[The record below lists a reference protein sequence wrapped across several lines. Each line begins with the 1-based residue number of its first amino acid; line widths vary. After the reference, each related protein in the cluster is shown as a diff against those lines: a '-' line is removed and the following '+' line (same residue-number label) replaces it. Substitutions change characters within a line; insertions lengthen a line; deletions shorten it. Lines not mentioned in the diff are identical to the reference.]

1 MLSISPALAY
11 KVNDQFMVGATLNIN
26 YGSFKTAQYAGAAE
40 VQLPTYPYPT
50 LYFDLGQQTLDM
62 TGWGF
67 GATFGVLVKPSEM
80 FSIGATFRTPSKIS
94 FSGETV
100 VSGIDQLAPIVGSID
115 TTANVE
121 ADVTWPMW
129 LAFGIAFKPIENFTL
144 TADIQYTQWS
154 KVDVIEISFTDPT
167 WAALM
172 EITEGNKLELNWE
185 SKTQIRFGAEYWLS
199 EKFALRAGY
208 YFDPG
213 PAPNKT
219 RNILLPITD
228 FNSFA
233 FGIGYNI
240 DGLTIDL
247 GVEYLIGKDKDI
259 AFGQYE
265 SAMPGLYALK
275 IFCLELSLG
284 YGW

>member
-1 MLSISPALAY
+1 
-11 KVNDQFMVGATLNIN
+11 
-26 YGSFKTAQYAGAAE
+26 
-40 VQLPTYPYPT
+40 
-50 LYFDLGQQTLDM
+50 
-62 TGWGF
+62 
-67 GATFGVLVKPSEM
+67 
-80 FSIGATFRTPSKIS
+80 
-94 FSGETV
+94 
-100 VSGIDQLAPIVGSID
+100 
-115 TTANVE
+115 
-121 ADVTWPMW
+121 
-129 LAFGIAFKPIENFTL
+129 
-144 TADIQYTQWS
+144 
-154 KVDVIEISFTDPT
+154 
-167 WAALM
+167 M